1 MRLKNSLLITL
12 FLLVVASCQTRI
24 VNPNQTMRDNT
35 LELYQKYT
43 IQTMD
48 TKVQKVEVLRVDAEN
63 IYGKTKNNE
72 DVIIKRS
79 DVRDIKKF
87 DLLGTIGVIAGAIAA
102 FIIIPV

>member
-12 FLLVVASCQTRI
+12 FLLVVVSCQTRI

-102 FIIIPV
+102 FILIPV

>member
-1 MRLKNSLLITL
+1 
-12 FLLVVASCQTRI
+12 
-24 VNPNQTMRDNT
+24 
-35 LELYQKYT
+35 
-43 IQTMD
+43 MD

-102 FIIIPV
+102 FILIPV